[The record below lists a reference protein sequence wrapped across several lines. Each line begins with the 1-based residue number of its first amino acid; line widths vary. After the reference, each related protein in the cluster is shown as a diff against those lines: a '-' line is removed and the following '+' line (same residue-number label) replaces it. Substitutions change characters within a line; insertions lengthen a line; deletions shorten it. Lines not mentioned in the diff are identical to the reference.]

1 LKQPTTEEFIVKT
14 QRHTTY
20 RSLPLQGQCAFV
32 RAAVVGSPFGMPWAT
47 CTMNER
53 HSISSQRPIASLG
66 YEDWMHPGKG
76 GA

>member
-1 LKQPTTEEFIVKT
+1 MKAQRRITDRLLSLK
-14 QRHTTY
+14 
-20 RSLPLQGQCAFV
+20 GQCAFV
-32 RAAVVGSPFGMPWAT
+32 RAAVEGSLFGMPSAA